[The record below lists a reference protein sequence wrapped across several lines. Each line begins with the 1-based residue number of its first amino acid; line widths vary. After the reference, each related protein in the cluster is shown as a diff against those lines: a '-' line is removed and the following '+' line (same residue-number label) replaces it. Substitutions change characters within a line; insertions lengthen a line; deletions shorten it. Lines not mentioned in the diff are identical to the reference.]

1 MLKGRKGFSFSSSQA
16 PLRGAGRPGLS
27 LGLSQRSVDCQ
38 EITLCVSFC
47 GKSNTVPG
55 MLVCSRQSGSAGNT
69 GSSPCCPSP
78 IPTCSVGFF
87 GMIMWFGRYS
97 VNESPLALS
106 AGGQRG
112 DARALQRLSSR
123 AGQPLPKTLLS
134 VAVWTE
140 CRISVVRTVELYSKE
155 KKLLGVPVVVQWL
168 TNPIRNHEVSGLIPG
183 LAQWVEDP
191 VLP

>member
-1 MLKGRKGFSFSSSQA
+1 MLKGRKGFSFSFSQA

-38 EITLCVSFC
+38 DITLCVSFC

-55 MLVCSRQSGSAGNT
+55 MLVCSRQSRSAGNT

-123 AGQPLPKTLLS
+123 AGQPRPKTLLS

-140 CRISVVRTVELYSKE
+140 CRISVVRTPRKVFDR
-155 KKLLGVPVVVQWL
+155 KKIKASV
-168 TNPIRNHEVSGLIPG
+168 
-183 LAQWVEDP
+183 A
-191 VLP
+191 